1 MRLSVLLNPQVR
13 PAVILLA
20 CGLALVALDAASG
33 RVLTAATAFS
43 VLQGFATLAPV
54 AIGLG
59 LTMLMRE
66 FDLSIAG
73 LFPLAGCIG
82 VLTGANS
89 LLVGLGC
96 AVAAGFAIG
105 LIQGIIIVRLRLASV
120 GVTLGGL
127 LVCIGIAYLLT
138 ESRSLPYDNLDVAM
152 ALGQRFWGF
161 FSIRSAVAV
170 GVVAVAALIVGGT
183 RIGRDMIATG
193 SHRQASATAG
203 VSTDALIIG
212 TFAISGLLTAM
223 SGALLSFSLASA
235 SPSGLSDVLVP
246 AAAAAII
253 GGVSLGGGTGRPLGI
268 ACGVLTLSLLRAGLN
283 AVGAPPFANDVTMGS
298 VLLLVGIL
306 DAPRLKQRLQAV
318 GRRLAPQ

>member
-1 MRLSVLLNPQVR
+1 MRLSVRHNPRLR
-13 PAVILLA
+13 PAAILLA
-20 CGLALVALDAASG
+20 CGVALVALDAAQG
-33 RVLTAATAFS
+33 RVLTLATAFS

-59 LTMLMRE
+59 LTMLLRE

-73 LFPLAGCIG
+73 LFPMAGCIA
-82 VLTGANS
+82 VLTGGSS
-89 LLVGLGC
+89 LWAGLGC
-96 AVAAGFAIG
+96 AVAAGFAVG
-105 LIQGIIIVRLRLASV
+105 LIQGIVIVRLHLASV

-127 LVCIGIAYLLT
+127 LICIGIAYLLT
-138 ESRSLPYDNLDVAM
+138 ESQSLPYDNLEVAM
-152 ALGQRFWGF
+152 ALGKRFWGI
-161 FSIRSAVAV
+161 FSIRSAVAL
-170 GVVAVAALIVGGT
+170 GVVALAAAIVGGT

-193 SHRQASATAG
+193 SHRQAASTAG
-203 VSTDALIIG
+203 VATGALIAG
-212 TFAISGLLTAM
+212 TFAVSGALTAM

-268 ACGVLTLSLLRAGLN
+268 ACGVLTLALLRAGLN
-283 AVGAPPFANDVTMGS
+283 ALGAPPFANEVTMGT
-298 VLLLVGIL
+298 VLLVVGIL
-306 DAPRLKQRLQAV
+306 DAPRLRERLRGL